1 MTLLD
6 FAKLAVRKRRAVAAA
21 SGSPHRQ
28 VAVTSQLPSGAKKE
42 DTQDKYND
50 YENGPQPQ
58 VSGGQTSPS
67 FSGGATS

>member
-1 MTLLD
+1 
-6 FAKLAVRKRRAVAAA
+6 
-21 SGSPHRQ
+21 
-28 VAVTSQLPSGAKKE
+28 VTSQLPSGAKKE